1 MSAIFNGM
9 RVLLVGLVLS
19 LSASVTMATAAST
32 FPQAANGTNL
42 AEPVPVE
49 KPRAG
54 SPEMGVLIIL
64 GAVGFLVFVAWV
76 FSRVGDESTGGDRSL
91 V

>member
-1 MSAIFNGM
+1 VSAIFNTL

-19 LSASVTMATAAST
+19 VFAPVAFATGTNTLPRS
-32 FPQAANGTNL
+32 ANGTTS
-42 AEPVPVE
+42 AEPLPVE